1 MVIAVKTFKILPI
14 FVVIIKNSFQND
26 FKTKLYQSN

>member
-1 MVIAVKTFKILPI
+1 MVIVVKTFKILPI
-14 FVVIIKNSFQND
+14 FVVIIKNSCQND